1 MKAGAYL
8 SSWGAWAAE
17 RRRGWG
23 KGAGASSG
31 NGGGYQRG
39 EGENGPGGGGA
50 GFDEGSGASNG
61 AEKAATGTK
70 KMGVEGSG
78 EGVGAARRSKAVEE
92 KRAEGEDKDTVSP
105 MVSSP
110 RKAVGRKRSSRE
122 IIGGDGIGRLDA

>member
-1 MKAGAYL
+1 MKAGAYI

-31 NGGGYQRG
+31 NGSGYKRG
-39 EGENGPGGGGA
+39 EGENGSGWGGGGA
-50 GFDEGSGASNG
+50 GFEEGGGASEG
-61 AEKAATGTK
+61 AEKAATGGK
-70 KMGVEGSG
+70 GVDEGG
-78 EGVGAARRSKAVEE
+78 QGVGAAKRSKAVEG
-92 KRAEGEDKDTVSP
+92 KRAEGEDKDKVSP

-110 RKAVGRKRSSRE
+110 RKAMGRKRSSRE